1 VPVQLKRTIE
11 HFGSRDA
18 RDIRGLGRQT
28 VDAVVSS
35 GLVKDLPG
43 TVQQIVQQSGRQT
56 AGRDRSGQ
64 NRDQEVFGREP

>member
-1 VPVQLKRTIE
+1 MT
-11 HFGSRDA
+11 
-18 RDIRGLGRQT
+18 GR
-28 VDAVVSS
+28 AVTRYREAE
-35 GLVKDLPG
+35 GLPG